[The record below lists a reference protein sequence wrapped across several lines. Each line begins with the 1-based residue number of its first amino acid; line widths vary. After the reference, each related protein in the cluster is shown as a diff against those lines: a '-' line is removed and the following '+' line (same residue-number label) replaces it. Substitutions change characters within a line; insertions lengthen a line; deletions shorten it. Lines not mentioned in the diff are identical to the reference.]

1 MVQGLS
7 PAEHKGLLLSV
18 GTHRGKRPLSPVE
31 VAMLFK
37 RAADAGASLRDLAEL
52 VHFDGTTMVSRFLR
66 LLELNPEIQHLIDWG
81 QSGSTIAF
89 SAASELSRLDTGE
102 QVGACTAVLENQLSS
117 AEVKELVQLRLRS
130 QQSLPDCIAAVL
142 RMRPRIEKR
151 HLLIGAVMA
160 EGVRIRLR
168 TMTQAER
175 DALFQQVLLEL
186 LSPLDDYS
194 GRLGVERFTISGNE
208 AVAERLTSGQADF
221 EGLVVRALVAKLPP
235 DSST

>member
-1 MVQGLS
+1 
-7 PAEHKGLLLSV
+7 
-18 GTHRGKRPLSPVE
+18 
-31 VAMLFK
+31 
-37 RAADAGASLRDLAEL
+37 
-52 VHFDGTTMVSRFLR
+52 
-66 LLELNPEIQHLIDWG
+66 WG

-160 EGVRIRLR
+160 EGVRMRLR

-175 DALFQQVLLEL
+175 DAV
-186 LSPLDDYS
+186 
-194 GRLGVERFTISGNE
+194 
-208 AVAERLTSGQADF
+208 
-221 EGLVVRALVAKLPP
+221 
-235 DSST
+235 